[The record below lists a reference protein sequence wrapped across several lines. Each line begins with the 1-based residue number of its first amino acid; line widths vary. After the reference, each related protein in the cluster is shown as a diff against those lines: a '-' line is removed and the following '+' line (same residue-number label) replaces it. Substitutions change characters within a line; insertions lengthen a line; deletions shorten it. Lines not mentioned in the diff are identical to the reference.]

1 MFVTCFTINRFYMSF
16 LIFFYFTGGHD
27 FVFSIPSKN
36 LHVNKMLKFHDYT
49 SIVNHCQ
56 KNYVNMHHV

>member
-1 MFVTCFTINRFYMSF
+1 MSF
-16 LIFFYFTGGHD
+16 LIFFYFTGGYD

-49 SIVNHCQ
+49 STVNHCQ

>member
-27 FVFSIPSKN
+27 FDFSIPSKN
-36 LHVNKMLKFHDYT
+36 LHVNKMLKFHDY
-49 SIVNHCQ
+49 I
-56 KNYVNMHHV
+56 